1 MGYALKIYEAFRE
14 YGEEKARIL
23 AEAFEELEKRYPQI
37 LDMATKKDLTETEL
51 KLTKEIEQVRKE
63 MKEMELRLQGEIEQV
78 RLEVEEVRLEVEQVR
93 KEMKELELRLQG
105 EIERVRK
112 EMKEVELRL
121 QKEIEQVRL
130 EVEQVRRE
138 ISETKASLVKW
149 MFLFWTGQIIAFAGL
164 LKLMLP

>member
-14 YGEEKARIL
+14 HGEEKARIL

-51 KLTKEIEQVRKE
+51 KLTKEIE
-63 MKEMELRLQGEIEQV
+63 EI
-78 RLEVEEVRLEVEQVR
+78 RLEVEQVR

-105 EIERVRK
+105 EIEQVRK
-112 EMKEVELRL
+112 EMKEIELRL

-130 EVEQVRRE
+130 EVEQVKRE